1 MTVYSA
7 FSVPTLGMMAQSHAL
22 SNIGNNIANI
32 TTGGFKRT
40 DTNFTTVLSQTIDKQ
55 SDLGGVT
62 PNDLNQITQMG
73 NLMASDR
80 ELDLAINGQGFFI
93 LNTDVSGSGQAYYGR
108 DGSFEVTA
116 VNDISVTGIGGTT
129 ITSKD
134 GYLVDKNGYFLQGWT
149 ADPVTGLYSNTTLSS
164 LRVDSYAFTSLGQP
178 TTTAA
183 LELNLPSTDNPG
195 LSQVTELTVSGT
207 VETGDKFEITVD
219 GNTVSYTVLAT
230 DTSLNDIRNGLIA
243 AVNASTNINTVAEA
257 SASQTDGKLLITG
270 KVQGTGISISNT
282 TTNVVGGTSDNQ
294 IIGTSVQEPK
304 ASDMQYFNM
313 EIFDSNAAARTA
325 RLDFAKTDT
334 NTWTL
339 SSTVGKTPVAQI
351 DTITFAGTIEA
362 EDEYSIV
369 INNNTFTKIVGES
382 DTLATIRDSLVT
394 DINSS
399 ASLGVTAAASGTDA
413 LTLTA
418 DTAGTAFSSTPS
430 ATNRSTTAQIDNVTL
445 SGTYAAGET
454 ISVDVNSLGAVS
466 YTVAATDLTANG
478 DGTGGVVAGNSA
490 AALNNIT
497 IKVAAAINA
506 DTNSSA
512 IVTAAASGGGGGVI
526 KLTAD
531 SAGTGF
537 TTPATTTSAAGA
549 IAITTPTANVSAT
562 ADNSATKI
570 NTTANVLATDTTTT
584 SIGTITFNADG
595 SLATP
600 STGSFDLSLS
610 FPANDSYTAGTATV
624 ALDISKLTQFS
635 GDFQPYNFTKNGFES
650 ANATSIKFDSSG
662 NVLAIFDDTTFRSVY
677 KIPLAQFTNA
687 NALQEYNGNVYRE
700 TETSGEALIVD
711 VEKTGYASFVPN
723 TIELSNVD
731 LAGEFTRMMMT
742 QTAYNS
748 SSTVF
753 KTVDEMVS
761 TARDLKR

>member
-62 PNDLNQITQMG
+62 PSNLNQITQMG

-219 GNTVSYTVLAT
+219 GNTVSYAVLAT

-282 TTNVVGGTSDNQ
+282 TTNVVC
-294 IIGTSVQEPK
+294 
-304 ASDMQYFNM
+304 
-313 EIFDSNAAARTA
+313 
-325 RLDFAKTDT
+325 
-334 NTWTL
+334 
-339 SSTVGKTPVAQI
+339 
-351 DTITFAGTIEA
+351 
-362 EDEYSIV
+362 
-369 INNNTFTKIVGES
+369 
-382 DTLATIRDSLVT
+382 
-394 DINSS
+394 
-399 ASLGVTAAASGTDA
+399 
-413 LTLTA
+413 
-418 DTAGTAFSSTPS
+418 
-430 ATNRSTTAQIDNVTL
+430 
-445 SGTYAAGET
+445 
-454 ISVDVNSLGAVS
+454 
-466 YTVAATDLTANG
+466 
-478 DGTGGVVAGNSA
+478 
-490 AALNNIT
+490 
-497 IKVAAAINA
+497 
-506 DTNSSA
+506 
-512 IVTAAASGGGGGVI
+512 
-526 KLTAD
+526 
-531 SAGTGF
+531 
-537 TTPATTTSAAGA
+537 
-549 IAITTPTANVSAT
+549 
-562 ADNSATKI
+562 
-570 NTTANVLATDTTTT
+570 
-584 SIGTITFNADG
+584 
-595 SLATP
+595 
-600 STGSFDLSLS
+600 
-610 FPANDSYTAGTATV
+610 
-624 ALDISKLTQFS
+624 
-635 GDFQPYNFTKNGFES
+635 
-650 ANATSIKFDSSG
+650 
-662 NVLAIFDDTTFRSVY
+662 
-677 KIPLAQFTNA
+677 
-687 NALQEYNGNVYRE
+687 
-700 TETSGEALIVD
+700 
-711 VEKTGYASFVPN
+711 
-723 TIELSNVD
+723 
-731 LAGEFTRMMMT
+731 
-742 QTAYNS
+742 
-748 SSTVF
+748 
-753 KTVDEMVS
+753 
-761 TARDLKR
+761 